1 MSAAEL
7 ATQVTAARAVR
18 GDFERAALTA
28 GPGEDWLSWALRLAE
43 HLGQVLDVIG
53 QPPPVVLPAN
63 QSDCFRDMLADAE
76 TYRSKGVAGS
86 CKDWTPVLLPCAGT
100 TRPTSTVSTRTTS
113 WPARLGSRCGND
125 RGSRSRPAV
134 HGAGGTAHGARV
146 LAPRWPPV
154 RVPAWHYPARG
165 ASSDDRCRPGPYP
178 KASLGQAELHL
189 SPED

>member
-63 QSDCFRDMLADAE
+63 ADFRTGVSALGSGEFEVEPASVPPWDGGVGGEPVGELRGVQVDLRARPGTVAVVHAAGLTCE
-76 TYRSKGVAGS
+76 YYR
-86 CKDWTPVLLPCAGT
+86 
-100 TRPTSTVSTRTTS
+100 TSS
-113 WPARLGSRCGND
+113 PAR
-125 RGSRSRPAV
+125 RGR
-134 HGAGGTAHGARV
+134 
-146 LAPRWPPV
+146 
-154 RVPAWHYPARG
+154 
-165 ASSDDRCRPGPYP
+165 
-178 KASLGQAELHL
+178 
-189 SPED
+189 

>member
-63 QSDCFRDMLADAE
+63 QSDCFRDMLADA
-76 TYRSKGVAGS
+76 VA
-86 CKDWTPVLLPCAGT
+86 
-100 TRPTSTVSTRTTS
+100 
-113 WPARLGSRCGND
+113 
-125 RGSRSRPAV
+125 SRSRGVQQVVDQAE
-134 HGAGGTAHGARV
+134 AHGPSRPWSRARP
-146 LAPRWPPV
+146 LT
-154 RVPAWHYPARG
+154 PAAASVHHRDGTFAALSAR
-165 ASSDDRCRPGPYP
+165 
-178 KASLGQAELHL
+178 LQ
-189 SPED
+189 